1 LVEKVLFESS
11 PPQQSVAVNLLDE
24 FLTHWNSI
32 PRDGLVPHLSDY
44 LDRLNVKIQPW
55 TIIAD
60 MTADKMPI
68 RLFGTGIAEVMGRD
82 FTGVDY
88 LLAIEEKSRRHVLER
103 DRQCTTQP
111 CGLRLDLTATTLS
124 ARSFDYKVMVL
135 PVRRAG
141 NGLSLILITSMEQAR
156 DWREL
161 PAAVMTCEQVTWID
175 IGAGVPAQAP
185 WSDPRYCS

>member
-1 LVEKVLFESS
+1 LVEIVHLHKP
-11 PPQQSVAVNLLDE
+11 PPQQSAAVALLNE
-24 FLTHWNSI
+24 FMSHWTSI
-32 PRDGLVPHLSDY
+32 PRVGLVPHLSDY
-44 LDRLNVKIQPW
+44 LDRPNVNLQPW

-60 MTADKMPI
+60 MAADKMPI

-82 FTGVDY
+82 FTGLDY

-111 CGLRLDLTATTLS
+111 CGLSLELTATT
-124 ARSFDYKVMVL
+124 ANGRSFDYNVMAL

-141 NGLSLILITSMEQAR
+141 NALSLIHITSMEHAR

-161 PAAVMTCEQVTWID
+161 PAAVMTCEKVTWID
-175 IGAGVPAQAP
+175 IGAGVPTQAP
-185 WSDPRYCS
+185 WSNPRYCS